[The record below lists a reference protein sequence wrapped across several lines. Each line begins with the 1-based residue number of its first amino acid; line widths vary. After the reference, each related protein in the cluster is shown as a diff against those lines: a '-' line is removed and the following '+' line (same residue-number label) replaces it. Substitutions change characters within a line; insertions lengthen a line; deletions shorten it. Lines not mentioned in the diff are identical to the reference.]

1 MEQNYP
7 KKKIIDNGPRQ
18 LVIQRILAFSKYYKL
33 NKKES
38 KALKENIND

>member
-7 KKKIIDNGPRQ
+7 KKKNIVNGPRR
-18 LVIQRILAFSKYYKL
+18 LVIQRILAFSKYYNKL

-38 KALKENIND
+38 KGIERKY

>member
-38 KALKENIND
+38 KGIERKY

>member
-7 KKKIIDNGPRQ
+7 KKKIIANGPRQ
-18 LVIQRILAFSKYYKL
+18 LVIQRILAFSKYYNL

-38 KALKENIND
+38 KDIERRY